1 MQQIL
6 DQISSTPGVLGACV
20 CSSKQGILASN
31 LPDSFKMQAQQK
43 ISSIL
48 QRIFKL
54 NEVIKLDVNAL
65 EIQYDEAL
73 LVVKKICSNAAL
85 MIFCEPDANVHML
98 NMTTGV
104 LADDLQE
111 IISDCESP
119 VKAEPAAPEA
129 PRTPAEVLQGP
140 LAAEMTAIKRAL
152 AQQIGPVAGKTLEKH
167 LTDWLEQGAPERERL
182 TELTQA
188 LAGEIDSTAGRKDF
202 LSQVGS

>member
-6 DQISSTPGVLGACV
+6 DQISTTPGVLGACV
-20 CSSKQGILASN
+20 CNSKQGILASN
-31 LPDSFKMQAQQK
+31 LPDSFKMQSQQK
-43 ISSIL
+43 ISGIL

-65 EIQYDEAL
+65 EIQYDEAM
-73 LVVKKICSNAAL
+73 LVVKRICSNAAL

-111 IISDCESP
+111 MISDCESP
-119 VKAEPAAPEA
+119 VKAEVAAPE
-129 PRTPAEVLQGP
+129 TPQTAAEVLQGP

-152 AQQIGPVAGKTLEKH
+152 AQQIGPVAGKTLDKH

-182 TELTQA
+182 TELT
-188 LAGEIDSTAGRKDF
+188 
-202 LSQVGS
+202 